1 MKNATKYLGTIVLS
15 AGLIFGA
22 TACGGSDEA
31 SKESTAAAAAEEKA
45 MLTPENAAETIEKF
59 FESTTSDEIAAAFPD
74 DADEKTFS
82 AAVQLTD
89 PEAEIADVAAAM
101 ADFALVK
108 VLDPKAELSISVDES
123 KIVVKDRTASVPVE
137 AISVKS
143 GDKALENSDA
153 LADAVN
159 DLVFRDGS
167 WLIAFPQDPEADAS
181 ETASPSAS
189 AEASADSK
197 K

>member
-1 MKNATKYLGTIVLS
+1 MKNASKYLGTIVLS
-15 AGLIFGA
+15 AGLLFGA
-22 TACGGSDEA
+22 TACGGAEEP
-31 SKESTAAAAAEEKA
+31 SKESTAAAAEEKA
-45 MLTPENAAETIEKF
+45 QLTPAKAAETIEKF
-59 FESTTSDEIAAAFPD
+59 FEATTSDEIAAAFPD

-82 AAVQLTD
+82 EAVQLTD
-89 PEAEIADVAAAM
+89 PEAKVSDVAAAM

-108 VLDPKAELSISVDES
+108 VLDPKAELSIAVDES
-123 KIVVKDRTASVPVE
+123 KIVVKDRKASVPVE

-143 GDKALENSDA
+143 GDKAVANSA
-153 LADAVN
+153 ELADEVN

-167 WLIAFPQDPEADAS
+167 WLIAFPQAPEADAS